1 MGRII
6 PYHILWKIKNVPNHQ
21 PDMQTLHLISF
32 CTVHGWKRAPSQARA
47 CMGASKNWGY
57 NNTTI
62 RLPFKYADRSRPF
75 LTKTCLLR
83 IMWQTNARATTIMTG
98 DGSITTHT
106 HGDLG
111 LGACPPRCLELSAA
125 VAEAPQSDSL
135 TKKMRLGSLAKTKL
149 QCHRQLRIVY
159 ILYTYM
165 KYRWKN
171 IDIMF
176 KYI

>member
-1 MGRII
+1 MFQTTNQICKHCTWYRFA
-6 PYHILWKIKNVPNHQ
+6 LFMDENVH
-21 PDMQTLHLISF
+21 HLRLGHAW
-32 CTVHGWKRAPSQARA
+32 VRP
-47 CMGASKNWGY
+47 KNWGY

-165 KYRWKN
+165 KYRWKQ
-171 IDIMF
+171 DEAHEPECSHVC
-176 KYI
+176 